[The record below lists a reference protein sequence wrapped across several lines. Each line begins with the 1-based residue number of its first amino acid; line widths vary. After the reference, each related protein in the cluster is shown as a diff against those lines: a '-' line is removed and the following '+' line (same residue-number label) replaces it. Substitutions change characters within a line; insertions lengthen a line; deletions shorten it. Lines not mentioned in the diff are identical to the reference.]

1 MTAPILAPLP
11 PAGFSETPAILRELV
26 QAHRHLAELK
36 GVAKTIPNEGILLST
51 LALQEAQSSSA
62 IENIITTQD
71 ALYKYQLQNEGLD
84 PVAKEVA
91 HYAQALNLGYQRV
104 KEQEALT
111 LNTIVDIQETLEGN
125 LSLIHI

>member
-84 PVAKEVA
+84 PVAKEVS
-91 HYAQALNLGYQRV
+91 HYVQALNLGYQRV

-111 LNTIVDIQETLEGN
+111 KE
-125 LSLIHI
+125 

>member
-11 PAGFSETPAILRELV
+11 PVGFSETPAILRELV

-62 IENIITTQD
+62 IEIIIID
-71 ALYKYQLQNEGLD
+71 
-84 PVAKEVA
+84 
-91 HYAQALNLGYQRV
+91 
-104 KEQEALT
+104 LT
-111 LNTIVDIQETLEGN
+111 LRAEKSD
-125 LSLIHI
+125 S

>member
-36 GVAKTIPNEGILLST
+36 GVTKTIPNEGILLST

-91 HYAQALNLGYQRV
+91 RH
-104 KEQEALT
+104 
-111 LNTIVDIQETLEGN
+111 
-125 LSLIHI
+125 